1 MATSSKAPKEA
12 SVSIKTT
19 ATRIKAPKKI
29 LELPHFTTLSTPLAV
44 GNQQYI
50 PEPKTEEHHI
60 IYASQV
66 LIPVSVSRKNHA
78 LSGPLTDLDIDSN
91 KLRELFPS
99 YHKCKPIG
107 KAKNLRTG
115 ITTTENP
122 KASEVIDLRK
132 YGPNGLPGL
141 SHIHPRNKR
150 HNLYLS
156 TQPSRS
162 IIWVNSG
169 SSEVPV

>member
-19 ATRIKAPKKI
+19 TTRIKAPKKI
-29 LELPHFTTLSTPLAV
+29 LELPPFTTLSAPLAV

-50 PEPKTEEHHI
+50 PEPKTEEHRI

-66 LIPVSVSRKNHA
+66 LIPVYVSGKNHA

-91 KLRELFPS
+91 KLRELFSS

-107 KAKNLRTG
+107 QAKNLRTG

-122 KASEVIDLRK
+122 KASEVIDLRLMNNGFRFFRATPTFK
-132 YGPNGLPGL
+132 YPTD
-141 SHIHPRNKR
+141 
-150 HNLYLS
+150 YLDWLKKVEEAKS
-156 TQPSRS
+156 QNWKDTS
-162 IIWVNSG
+162 I
-169 SSEVPV
+169 